1 MTSRHTEELLDEALV
16 ETFPASDP
24 ISFQNPAHGGPGPHE
39 RGDTP
44 PPEERDDPDE
54 P

>member
-1 MTSRHTEELLDEALV
+1 MTSRHTEELLDQALV

-24 ISFQNPAHGGPGPHE
+24 ISFQNPAHGEPEPAEREPASDPG
-39 RGDTP
+39 
-44 PPEERDDPDE
+44 DDQSE